1 MTYFAIA
8 GVDDTRLALVQSLLS
23 VHRPGAEFEW
33 HSSLDPIRSWREAKP
48 LTIGPAEMRLAR
60 ETGSNRNFRQLHI
73 RLGDKATRSV
83 ETDIPIVQHRAL
95 PHELR
100 KESVELSL

>member
-1 MTYFAIA
+1 HSGIGGA
-8 GVDDTRLALVQSLLS
+8 RLTLVQSLLS

-33 HSSLDPIRSWREAKP
+33 YSSLDPIRSWRKAKS

-60 ETGSNRNFRQLHI
+60 EPGSNRDLRQLHI
-73 RLGDKATRSV
+73 CLGDKAARSV
-83 ETDIPIVQHRAL
+83 ETDIPIVQDRAL

-100 KESVELSL
+100 KESVELSLRQA